1 MAEDKIKR
9 RVGRIRAKKEATMP
23 EDRKHGKRRLLR
35 ATAACAIALMMV
47 CILTFGA
54 PASGGDLKVVRGI
67 VGTVSG
73 SHLFLDGKSIDLSG
87 VTIQNHTGKEIP
99 ISEITPGTKVGLY
112 YRRGILTSVLVYPPM
127 VE

>member
-1 MAEDKIKR
+1 MSGNREYEKKR
-9 RVGRIRAKKEATMP
+9 
-23 EDRKHGKRRLLR
+23 LFR
-35 ATAACAIALMMV
+35 ATAACAIALMVV
-47 CILTFGA
+47 CVLPFGA
-54 PASGGDLKVVRGI
+54 PASAGDLKEVRGI

-87 VTIQNHTGKEIP
+87 VTVRNHTGKEIS